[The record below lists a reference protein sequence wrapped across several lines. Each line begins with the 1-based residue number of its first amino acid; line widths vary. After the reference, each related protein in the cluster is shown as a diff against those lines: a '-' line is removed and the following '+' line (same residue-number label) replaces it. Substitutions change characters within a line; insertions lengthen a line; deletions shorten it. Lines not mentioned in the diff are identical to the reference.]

1 MSLSRPAWLQDLVVR
16 ARKSD
21 FVARNKRWIPQR
33 LRKLGWELAKSR
45 SIYHVLGSEVYV
57 PPDARNQGIALDQ
70 YEPEV
75 TARIQEIVKEGM
87 TVCDVGANIG
97 LITLLASRLA
107 GPTGRVVAFEP
118 VPDNAEILHGN
129 IQRNGCQ
136 NVTVIEK
143 AVGAKPGC
151 AEIHLSDHRGSH
163 SLLPKLEHGTGR
175 TLAIEVVRLD
185 SLPEL
190 QKIDLLKIDVE
201 GLEIEVLKGLGKVRP
216 SYVILEFNS
225 ERCAAAG
232 MNWAAFRQNLQG
244 LGFNDIECLDDPKC
258 DLDRLDEK
266 PVSVNLFM
274 RG

>member
-151 AEIHLSDHRGSH
+151 AEIHLSD
-163 SLLPKLEHGTGR
+163 
-175 TLAIEVVRLD
+175 
-185 SLPEL
+185 
-190 QKIDLLKIDVE
+190 
-201 GLEIEVLKGLGKVRP
+201 
-216 SYVILEFNS
+216 
-225 ERCAAAG
+225 
-232 MNWAAFRQNLQG
+232 
-244 LGFNDIECLDDPKC
+244 
-258 DLDRLDEK
+258 
-266 PVSVNLFM
+266 
-274 RG
+274 